1 MRGTM
6 LSAAD
11 MVGGGLKDRVFV
23 SLAQEEPPLDLW
35 WLSVHGIYRER
46 PDTEGAELRI
56 LPASPIEEE
65 RKNQESGEAGLLHP
79 KYRLPARCFA
89 YVGRAGRPATW
100 KLPYRLAD
108 GNVDEKRLPKAI

>member
-1 MRGTM
+1 MRGAM